1 MKWIICFGPKPPAYQ
16 SYAQK
21 QHIICERIMRME
33 LNGTKRMRGRRINRK
48 RRQTSSPIVA
58 HLALY
63 GNNGRQTNQRQVR
76 LPKNTKDTKRRKT
89 KVGAGEHIN

>member
-1 MKWIICFGPKPPAYQ
+1 MRANYEDGIKWNKKNEREANKPKAK
-16 SYAQK
+16 S
-21 QHIICERIMRME
+21 
-33 LNGTKRMRGRRINRK
+33 
-48 RRQTSSPIVA
+48 